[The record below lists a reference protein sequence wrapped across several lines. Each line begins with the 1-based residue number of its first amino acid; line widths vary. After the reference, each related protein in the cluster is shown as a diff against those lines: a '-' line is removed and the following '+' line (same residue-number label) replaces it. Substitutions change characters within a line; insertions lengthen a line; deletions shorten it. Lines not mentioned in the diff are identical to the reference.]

1 MAERPEYIDLLNTI
15 QLQEAGAG
23 IFLKAWADKTS
34 NPDLK
39 NCISFVAEQEFSH
52 GDLFKRRLKELGYE
66 VEGTEAPNFA
76 ERLRALGSD
85 MSDAE
90 KIQWSRDAAAQQPKP
105 TTRDRYVAAAHDPAV
120 DPLTRSLLGWFADVE
135 ADSGAFMQETYRK
148 VEGVS

>member
-15 QLQEAGAG
+15 QLGEAGAG

-39 NCISFVAEQEFSH
+39 NCINFVVEREVIH
-52 GDLFKRRLKELGYE
+52 GDIFKRRLKELGYE

-76 ERLRALGSD
+76 ERLRVMGSD

-90 KIQWSRDAAAQQPKP
+90 KIQWIRDAAAQQPKP
-105 TTRDRYVAAAHDPAV
+105 TTRERYVAAAHDPAV
-120 DPLTRSLLGWFADVE
+120 DPLTRSLLSWFADVE
-135 ADSGAFMQETYRK
+135 ADSGALMRETYAK
-148 VEGVS
+148 VEGVA